1 MHRHS
6 GGYRRDPFFA
16 EIQYRGQKTSICESE
31 KRDASGCLRKVLRL
45 PRSVFPRLS
54 CPKLTPHISTDF
66 VHDGTIS
73 SKKLSWHI
81 LSWHAS
87 RVGAAEW
94 TRRGGIPGGARPR
107 NRAPS
112 CAAAFLRAPLWMR
125 QGTRRMRV
133 RQGAG
138 WAGIGRFASR
148 ATRCLE
154 QCGGEGGR
162 WWGPWRKLRSETA
175 LPHCCL
181 LPRKSIRHLLF
192 GKTGRDCLRCRSSE
206 LRLLA
211 CVCSICYITNRTEKE
226 SDRRKRHGGDSGR
239 STDGAKAIKYPRRYL

>member
-1 MHRHS
+1 MPKTNSSHID
-6 GGYRRDPFFA
+6 GLCPRRGDFKQEVKLA
-16 EIQYRGQKTSICESE
+16 Y
-31 KRDASGCLRKVLRL
+31 
-45 PRSVFPRLS
+45 
-54 CPKLTPHISTDF
+54 PKLACFSCRGCGVDAPRRHPRRCAPTR
-66 VHDGTIS
+66 
-73 SKKLSWHI
+73 
-81 LSWHAS
+81 S
-87 RVGAAEW
+87 R
-94 TRRGGIPGGARPR
+94 TQ
-107 NRAPS
+107 
-112 CAAAFLRAPLWMR
+112 CAAAFLRALSWMR

-181 LPRKSIRHLLF
+181 LPRKSIRHLFF

-239 STDGAKAIKYPRRYL
+239 STDGAKAIKYTRRYL